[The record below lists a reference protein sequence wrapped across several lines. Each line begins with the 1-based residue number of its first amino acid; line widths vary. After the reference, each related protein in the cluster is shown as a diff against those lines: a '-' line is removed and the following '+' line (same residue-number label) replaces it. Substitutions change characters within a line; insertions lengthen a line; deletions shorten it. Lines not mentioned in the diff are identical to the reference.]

1 MVTAVFKPTP
11 ISYEAFVVAPLS
23 YHAEIC
29 FLQEKNKEIRDKD
42 GESHFLTELDE
53 WTDKL
58 TRKIEVF
65 QKKESAVPLEVSI
78 LDDLSLEMQKL
89 DAYFVEKSPTLTAY
103 DMKRVQNAVL
113 DIRAKFSQLQDII
126 KPKKKFGFKGIKKRE
141 NLQPEP
147 ASPAA
152 AEKND
157 AEKMKT
163 KKDLEQKREDEH
175 LGFMLENRCDETIHL
190 TSEQVN
196 LKLARDGGPIK
207 FFFDYLINFHY
218 CLTDLSVD
226 SNDITALVSGEQK
239 HYFHLWGLQKPL
251 VAFATRDFFRPHS

>member
-196 LKLARDGGPIK
+196 L
-207 FFFDYLINFHY
+207 
-218 CLTDLSVD
+218 TS
-226 SNDITALVSGEQK
+226 
-239 HYFHLWGLQKPL
+239 
-251 VAFATRDFFRPHS
+251 